1 MKNDHRLR
9 WSFFLWWMTM
19 KRLIVMGIMAG
30 IGTLASAAQLSRADS
45 GAIALRGPIAEGD
58 VDKLRLLATP
68 GTTLL
73 RVNSEGGDA
82 LAAMQLGRYLR
93 RQQWDIAVDT
103 VCAGSCSL
111 YVFPAARHKR
121 IPADAVLALQ
131 ESAFLH
137 AQASPPQLRRTLA
150 EAGVAAEDLE
160 RETAALAA
168 RLADT
173 AAQETAFAA
182 ELGIAPAFYRDF
194 QHVAAQAE
202 SVRQRFPDQEAA
214 VYWWPAAARLQRC
227 YGIAG
232 VDEGTRAARLAPD
245 GYLYVPA
252 LSALVMGDQALRG
265 CP

>member
-1 MKNDHRLR
+1 
-9 WSFFLWWMTM
+9 M

-58 VDKLRLLATP
+58 VDKLRLLAVP

-73 RVNSEGGDA
+73 RVNSDA
-82 LAAMQLGRYLR
+82 GEPRSAMQLGRLVRQLR
-93 RQQWDIAVDT
+93 LDIAIDT
-103 VCAGSCSL
+103 VCAGSCAL
-111 YVFPAARHKR
+111 YVFPAAYRKH

-131 ESAFLH
+131 ESAFLR
-137 AQASPPQLRRTLA
+137 AQVEQEQMRRTLVD
-150 EAGVAAEDLE
+150 AGVAAEDIGS
-160 RETAALAA
+160 ETAALAA

-173 AAQETAFAA
+173 AAQEAAFAA
-182 ELGIAPAFYRDF
+182 ELEIAPAFYRDF
-194 QHVAAQAE
+194 PQVAAQAE
-202 SVRQRFPDQEAA
+202 SVRRRFPDQEAA
-214 VYWWPAAARLQRC
+214 VHWWPAAARLQRC

-232 VDEGTRAARLAPD
+232 VDEGARAVRLAPD

-252 LSALVMGDQALRG
+252 LSALVMGDQALQD

>member
-1 MKNDHRLR
+1 
-9 WSFFLWWMTM
+9 M

-58 VDKLRLLATP
+58 VDKLRLLAVP

-93 RQQWDIAVDT
+93 RQQWDIAIDT
-103 VCAGSCSL
+103 VCAGSCAL
-111 YVFPAARHKR
+111 YVFPAAYRKH

-131 ESAFLH
+131 ESAFLR
-137 AQASPPQLRRTLA
+137 AQASPAQMRRTLA
-150 EAGVAAEDLE
+150 EAGVAAEDIGS
-160 RETAALAA
+160 ETAALAA

-173 AAQETAFAA
+173 AAQEAAFAA
-182 ELGIAPAFYRDF
+182 ELEIAPAFYRDF
-194 QHVAAQAE
+194 PQVAAQAE
-202 SVRQRFPDQEAA
+202 SVRRRFPDQEAA
-214 VYWWPAAARLQRC
+214 VHWWPAAARLQRC

-232 VDEGTRAARLAPD
+232 VDEGPRAVRLAPD

-252 LSALVMGDQALRG
+252 LSALVMGDQALQD

>member
-1 MKNDHRLR
+1 
-9 WSFFLWWMTM
+9 M

-58 VDKLRLLATP
+58 VDKLRLLAVP

-93 RQQWDIAVDT
+93 RQQWDIAIDT
-103 VCAGSCSL
+103 VCAGSCAL
-111 YVFPAARHKR
+111 YVFPAAYRKH

-131 ESAFLH
+131 ESAFLR
-137 AQASPPQLRRTLA
+137 AQASPAQMRRTLA
-150 EAGVAAEDLE
+150 EAGVAAEDIGS
-160 RETAALAA
+160 ETAALAA

-173 AAQETAFAA
+173 AAQEAEFAA
-182 ELGIAPAFYRDF
+182 ELEIAPAFYRDF
-194 QHVAAQAE
+194 PQVAAQAE

-214 VYWWPAAARLQRC
+214 VHWWPAAARLRRC

-232 VDEGTRAARLAPD
+232 VDEGPRAVRLAPG

-252 LSALVMGDQALRG
+252 LSALVMGDQALRD